1 MRTVTINLT
10 QTMKITLLTILF
22 FSINTV
28 FGQKENVEFD
38 KIIPEYILAVWE
50 NNGNSDNVK
59 FQITE
64 LDQIKS
70 FLAELSKRN
79 NQITS
84 NDFLTKPTSNTLVA
98 NYLHKKLKWNSFNGT
113 HVGIK
118 KLKNKKVI
126 KNELKNLPT
135 ENELMAHYYLTIF
148 SDVLNKQ
155 KPMNLSETNIDFESL
170 NLGNDTEK
178 AIVFLCAMRHIG
190 GQVGSY
196 SNTRF
201 PDNCFR
207 AKEYVENMPKF
218 NGKFFYEYQLPE
230 FKDFKIE
237 VDKRYPKMSFK
248 ERYLPEVEKAKSGY
262 EKCLAEEKN

>member
-1 MRTVTINLT
+1 
-10 QTMKITLLTILF
+10 MKITLLTILF
-22 FSINTV
+22 LSINSV
-28 FGQKENVEFD
+28 FGQNNKVEYNE
-38 KIIPEYILAVWE
+38 IIPEYILAVWE
-50 NNGNSDNVK
+50 NDGTSDNAE

-70 FLAELSKRN
+70 FLAELGKRE

-84 NDFLTKPTSNTLVA
+84 NEFLTKPTTYTLVA
-98 NYLHKKLKWNSFNGT
+98 HYLHKKLKWNSFNGP
-113 HVGIK
+113 HIGIK

-135 ENELMAHYYLTIF
+135 ENELIAHYYLSIF

-155 KPMNLSETNIDFESL
+155 KPMDLSKTNIDFENL

-178 AIVFLCAMRHIG
+178 AVVFLCAMRHIG

-201 PDNCFR
+201 PENCFR

-248 ERYLPEVEKAKSGY
+248 ERYLPEFEKAKIGY
-262 EKCLAEEKN
+262 EKCIAKKN